1 MRHQSIGY
9 SLRCS
14 SRIQEHLVW
23 REPVSML
30 CRATD
35 IPHLRRYHI
44 PCPLLDPWPP
54 LCSGHE
60 LRTWRTYGA
69 VMICICCFCLY
80 IIVQTFVSPRGKN
93 IRLMVLIIG
102 YSYSTE
108 WMKNPAPF
116 RSGMLAVCSS
126 ISDSGGRG
134 RKITGYESNTVVE
147 ASSVWL

>member
-1 MRHQSIGY
+1 MKLSDSRTSGVERGGIDVMQGYGY
-9 SLRCS
+9 SAPTALPYTMPALYPR
-14 SRIQEHLVW
+14 
-23 REPVSML
+23 
-30 CRATD
+30 
-35 IPHLRRYHI
+35 
-44 PCPLLDPWPP
+44 PP
-54 LCSGHE
+54 LCSGHG
-60 LRTWRTYGA
+60 LRTWRTNYGA